1 MALGRSKLAFKE
13 ELITILLTLSH
24 KIETEATLPN
34 SFDKTIVTLISK
46 PHKDSIMKCNFRL
59 ISCMNTDA
67 KILNKILTKQVQERI
82 KDIIHHDQVGFV
94 F

>member
-1 MALGRSKLAFKE
+1 MVLGRSKVAFKE
-13 ELITILLTLSH
+13 ELIKILFTLSH

-46 PHKDSIMKCNFRL
+46 PHKDSIMKYNFRL

-67 KILNKILTKQVQERI
+67 KILNKILTNQVQALI
-82 KDIIHHDQVGFV
+82 KGIIHHDPIGFI

>member
-1 MALGRSKLAFKE
+1 MALSRSKLAFKE
-13 ELITILLTLSH
+13 ELITIFLTLSY
-24 KIETEATLPN
+24 KIEIEATLPN
-34 SFDKTIVTLISK
+34 SFDKAIVTLISK

-67 KILNKILTKQVQERI
+67 KILNKILTNQVQELI
-82 KDIIHHDQVGFV
+82 KGIIHHDPIGFI